1 MIKNLAYVSIL
12 LAIITTVLY
21 CCASGT
27 IDGGNGSGVGV
38 LSREATLS
46 FRACEA
52 DDDCVYAQNGC
63 CDCANGGESI
73 AVNIN
78 QAAAFEA
85 LFECENVACT
95 MRAAVIPCEQGT
107 TKCEL
112 GVCEFT
118 SDSGSELPDL

>member
-1 MIKNLAYVSIL
+1 MIKSLTYISVL

-27 IDGGNGSGVGV
+27 IDGVGGSDIGV

-46 FRACEA
+46 FRACE
-52 DDDCVYAQNGC
+52 DDEDCVYAQNGC

-78 QAAAFEA
+78 QAAAFDA

-95 MRAAVIPCEQGT
+95 MRAAITPCEQGT

-112 GVCEFT
+112 GICEFT
-118 SDSGSELPDL
+118 SDNDSELPGL